1 MSNKA
6 EVLAARVRIVNRAH
20 ETANQLARVLKE
32 RFAPLVGKKIEKAG
46 GQILEK
52 YKGLLPEFPHDHNLM
67 VYKHTSNY
75 SLAWTVKTSETVP
88 MVGVGHAYYYEV
100 TFYVGDLQGD
110 TLKNIATHETNFR
123 TDFTAEEVEKNREAF
138 KVAQKAFEDA
148 RSALYPFGEYDR

>member
-20 ETANQLARVLKE
+20 QLANEYARVLKE
-32 RFAPLVGKKIEKAG
+32 RFAPLVGKKVEKQG

-52 YKGLLPEFPHDHNLM
+52 YKNLLPEFPRDHNTM
-67 VYKHTSNY
+67 VYKHASNY

-100 TFYVGDLQGD
+100 TFYVGDLAGD
-110 TLKNIATHETNFR
+110 VLKNIAVHETNFR
-123 TDFTAEEVEKNREAF
+123 TDYTVAEVEANREAF
-138 KVAQKAFEDA
+138 KVAQKAFEEA

>member
-20 ETANQLARVLKE
+20 ETANALARVLRE

-52 YKGLLPEFPHDHNLM
+52 YKGLLPEMPHDHNLM
-67 VYKHTSNY
+67 VYKHASNY

-100 TFYVGDLQGD
+100 TFYVGDLAGD

-123 TDFTAEEVEKNREAF
+123 TDFTAAEVEANREAF